1 MPEGLAYEM
10 ANPWF
15 RTYAEFATDAKV
27 QSMSEPMQR
36 RLIMIFCLK
45 CSDTLQTLSEEDIA
59 FQLRISGE
67 ELDSTKTLF
76 MKKGFITKTWELRN
90 WERRQFVSDA
100 SAKRQKAYR
109 DRQKKKMDNVPK
121 LAAVT

>member
-1 MPEGLAYEM
+1 M

-45 CSDTLQTLSEEDIA
+45 CSDVLQTLNEEDIA
-59 FQLRISGE
+59 FQLRISDD
-67 ELDSTKTLF
+67 ELASTKILF
-76 MKKGFITKTWELRN
+76 IKKGFITKTWELRN

-109 DRQKKKMDNVPK
+109 ERQKKKQASVTK
-121 LAAVT
+121 LTAVT